1 MLERAAGSWGKP
13 SGLWKVI
20 MELSVLMPVWN
31 ERATIEEILR
41 RVQSVPVE
49 KEIIIVDNGS
59 DDGTREFLS
68 ELIET
73 GAAQWGQWT
82 DSQHWNNIDHRAD
95 DIAPIRIMF
104 QRENQG
110 KGASVRAALRIAR
123 GDWIIVQDADLE
135 YDPHDYVRL
144 LAAAHQVLAMPRRV
158 RRSVVVFGS
167 RLLDENTRR
176 AQGRNLLFAGRIGLT
191 FLFRLLY
198 GRSLSDVSTCY
209 KLMPRGLAQ
218 SLKLRSNGFDLDF
231 EIAARLARANAR
243 LVEIPI
249 SYTPRSKAQGK
260 KLRAC
265 RDGWRAAVALLRA
278 RVF

>member
-1 MLERAAGSWGKP
+1 
-13 SGLWKVI
+13 

-41 RVQSVPVE
+41 RVQSVPLD

-68 ELIET
+68 ELVES
-73 GAAQWGQWT
+73 GAAQWGKWT

-95 DIAPIRIMF
+95 DVAPIRVMF
-104 QRENQG
+104 QRENRG

-123 GDWIIVQDADLE
+123 GDWVIVQDADLE
-135 YDPHDYVRL
+135 YDPHDYIRL
-144 LAAAHQVLAMPRRV
+144 LAAARQVLAMPRRV
-158 RRSVVVFGS
+158 RRPVAVFGS
-167 RLLDENTRR
+167 RLLEESTRR
-176 AQGRNLLFAGRIGLT
+176 AQGRGPLVLGRIGLT
-191 FLFRLLY
+191 FVFRVLY

-209 KLMPRGLAQ
+209 KLMPRRLAQ

-231 EIAARLARANAR
+231 EIAARLARSRAR
-243 LVEIPI
+243 MLEVPI
-249 SYTPRSKAQGK
+249 SYHARSKAQGK
-260 KLRAC
+260 KLRAW
-265 RDGWRAAVALLRA
+265 RDGWKAVLALVRA